1 MAISFFK
8 LPVEMQLEVV
18 NNISLYSDLKALCLV
33 SKSFYDIATPR
44 IYYKV
49 DIRPE
54 YLHRTTMKY
63 DNDYDCH
70 MLLKIRSLLVQPAN
84 LRYVRVLKTGR
95 SGTNSTML
103 MDKLLPLLPKDS
115 LIKFSYHTRSKG
127 QFPTPLQLE
136 FLWDRQKNLQNLKLL
151 PQMVP
156 WLEER
161 LQKQKPSQNA
171 LLQSFTKLDIG
182 GYPAS
187 RFSPHVDTWPL
198 KNLDLSLLQSL
209 SLDAILQE
217 RDFPAA
223 IDLFTGLSFVNLTK
237 LILRGIIFAKTV
249 KFSNMPNLKSLNI
262 DECEDDIAAANN
274 ELTVRLPFEFPDNF
288 ELQSLTYWG
297 SGKAEPLTHLLTQVK
312 GLKKLVVVV
321 SDREYIHHQAVTDFT
336 SAVMLHNDTLRLF
349 DFIWPFRDYTTLSQ
363 LFPRLRLENLPNFY
377 YGAWRKMPHDYV
389 IFRLSALAEE
399 SGSFKDIDEEF
410 IHDFYCPK

>member
-1 MAISFFK
+1 
-8 LPVEMQLEVV
+8 MQLEVV

-54 YLHRTTMKY
+54 YLHSTRMKY
-63 DNDYDCH
+63 DDDYDCH
-70 MLLKIRSLLVQPAN
+70 MLLKIRSLLVQPGN

-95 SGTNSTML
+95 SGMQSTML

-115 LIKFSYHTRSKG
+115 LIKFSYDTRSSG
-127 QFPTPLQLE
+127 DFPTPLQLE

-161 LQKQKPSQNA
+161 LQERKPSQNA
-171 LLQSFTKLDIG
+171 LLKSFTKVDIG
-182 GYPAS
+182 GYSES
-187 RFSPHVDTWPL
+187 RFSPYVNTWPL

-209 SLDAILQE
+209 SLDSILHE

-237 LILRGIIFAKTV
+237 LILKGIIFAKTV
-249 KFSNMPNLKSLNI
+249 KFPNMPNLKSLNMNQ
-262 DECEDDIAAANN
+262 CEDAIAVANGQW
-274 ELTVRLPFEFPDNF
+274 TVRLPFEFPDNF
-288 ELQSLTYWG
+288 HLQSLTYWG
-297 SGKAEPLTHLLTQVK
+297 YGKAEPLTHLLTQVK
-312 GLKKLVVVV
+312 GLKKLVVGVKH
-321 SDREYIHHQAVTDFT
+321 RQHCHHQAITDFT

-349 DFIWPFRDYTTLSQ
+349 DFIGPFRDYTTLSQ
-363 LFPRLRLENLPNFY
+363 LFPRLRLENLPNIY
-377 YGAWRKMPHDYV
+377 YGAWRMAPHYYV
-389 IFRLSALAEE
+389 IFRLSALAEQ
-399 SGSFKDIDEEF
+399 SGSCKDIDEELMKKF
-410 IHDFYCPK
+410 DGK